1 MAIALAIILLTM
13 TWKRAILFVT
23 EAITMTKIPACTI
36 SMQDTYYGKNREMK
50 YSMHLFNKGHQWIH
64 WHTELPHSKPI
75 NNFLKF
81 IWKMISGGI

>member
-36 SMQDTYYGKNREMK
+36 SMQDT
-50 YSMHLFNKGHQWIH
+50 II
-64 WHTELPHSKPI
+64 P
-75 NNFLKF
+75 
-81 IWKMISGGI
+81 SGGDLSRLHELAL